1 MTFLRDY
8 VPSGNRWWGSSG
20 LALILATGIIASNYK
35 TENSFNEK
43 SSEGTFNENSGID
56 ALFEMGELYND
67 GVGLNGGTF
76 SRDPSIDNID
86 YIVSTWENL
95 PREDRYEVL
104 GSLITLQMKE
114 SGYEVRDFTRD
125 NIGDAMFFMLGGG
138 L

>member
-8 VPSGNRWWGSSG
+8 VPSGNKWFGSSG
-20 LALILATGIIASNYK
+20 LALILATGLIANNYK
-35 TENSFNEK
+35 TETSFDKKYSDSIFN
-43 SSEGTFNENSGID
+43 GTSGID
-56 ALFEMGELYND
+56 ALFEMGEIYNE
-67 GVGLNGGTF
+67 GVGLDGGNLL
-76 SRDPSIDNID
+76 RDSSPNNID

-114 SGYEVRDFTRD
+114 AGYEVRDFTRD

>member
-8 VPSGNRWWGSSG
+8 VSSGNKWLGSSG
-20 LALILATGIIASNYK
+20 LALILATGLIASNYK
-35 TENSFNEK
+35 TETSFNEK
-43 SSEGTFNENSGID
+43 SSDTLFNENSGID
-56 ALFEMGELYND
+56 ALFEMGEIYNE
-67 GVGLNGGTF
+67 GAGLNGGNF
-76 SRDPSIDNID
+76 SRDSSMDNIG